1 MRKSNK
7 TSKQQRPKSSVVGHS
22 GPLLTES
29 ACKND
34 HQQNSKGQDKKTG
47 ESK

>member
-7 TSKQQRPKSSVVGHS
+7 TSKQQRPKSSVIGHS
-22 GPLLTES
+22 GPLLIES
-29 ACKND
+29 PCKND
-34 HQQNSKGQDKKTG
+34 HQQNSKGQDKKSG